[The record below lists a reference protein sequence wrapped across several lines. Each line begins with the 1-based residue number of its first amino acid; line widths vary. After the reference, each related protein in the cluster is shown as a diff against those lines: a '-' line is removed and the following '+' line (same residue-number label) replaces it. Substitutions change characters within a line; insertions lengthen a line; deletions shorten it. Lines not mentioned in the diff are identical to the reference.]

1 MGTRIDL
8 GYIKGPKGDKGETGQ
23 RGPQGIQGPQG
34 ATGPQGPQGVSGATE
49 HVEITQYD
57 YDRLTYA
64 QKNNGKV
71 YSLNKK
77 RWYSYG
83 TDKTISR
90 TDGR

>member
-1 MGTRIDL
+1 MGARIDL
-8 GYIKGPKGDKGETGQ
+8 GYIKGPKGDKGDTGP
-23 RGPQGIQGPQG
+23 RGPQGIQGPKG

-71 YSLNKK
+71 YF
-77 RWYSYG
+77 
-83 TDKTISR
+83 IE
-90 TDGR
+90 

>member
-1 MGTRIDL
+1 MGARIDL
-8 GYIKGPKGDKGETGQ
+8 GYIKGPKGDKGETGP

-71 YSLNKK
+71 YFIN
-77 RWYSYG
+77 
-83 TDKTISR
+83 
-90 TDGR
+90 

>member
-8 GYIKGPKGDKGETGQ
+8 GYIKGPKGDKGETGP
-23 RGPQGIQGPQG
+23 RGPQGIQG

-71 YSLNKK
+71 YF
-77 RWYSYG
+77 
-83 TDKTISR
+83 IE
-90 TDGR
+90 

>member
-1 MGTRIDL
+1 MATTRIDL
-8 GYIKGPKGDKGETGQ
+8 GNIRGPQGPKGD
-23 RGPQGIQGPQG
+23 QGIQGPQG

-71 YSLNKK
+71 YF
-77 RWYSYG
+77 
-83 TDKTISR
+83 IE
-90 TDGR
+90 

>member
-1 MGTRIDL
+1 MKTRIDL
-8 GYIKGPKGDKGETGQ
+8 GYIKGPKGDKGDTGE

-34 ATGPQGPQGVSGATE
+34 DTGPQGPQGVSGATE

-71 YSLNKK
+71 YFIN
-77 RWYSYG
+77 
-83 TDKTISR
+83 
-90 TDGR
+90 

>member
-1 MGTRIDL
+1 MKTRIDL
-8 GYIKGPKGDKGETGQ
+8 GYIKGPKGDKGDTGP

-34 ATGPQGPQGVSGATE
+34 ATGPQGPQGVNGATE

-71 YSLNKK
+71 YF
-77 RWYSYG
+77 
-83 TDKTISR
+83 IE
-90 TDGR
+90 

>member
-1 MGTRIDL
+1 MGARIDL
-8 GYIKGPKGDKGETGQ
+8 GYIKGPKGDKGETGP

-57 YDRLTYA
+57 YDRLSYA

-71 YSLNKK
+71 YFI
-77 RWYSYG
+77 
-83 TDKTISR
+83 D
-90 TDGR
+90 

>member
-1 MGTRIDL
+1 MGARIDL
-8 GYIKGPKGDKGETGQ
+8 GYIKGPKGDKGETGP

-34 ATGPQGPQGVSGATE
+34 DTGPQGPQGVSGATE

-71 YSLNKK
+71 YFIN
-77 RWYSYG
+77 
-83 TDKTISR
+83 
-90 TDGR
+90 

>member
-1 MGTRIDL
+1 MKTRIDL
-8 GYIKGPKGDKGETGQ
+8 GYIKGPKGDKGETGP

-71 YSLNKK
+71 YF
-77 RWYSYG
+77 
-83 TDKTISR
+83 IE
-90 TDGR
+90 

>member
-1 MGTRIDL
+1 MKTRIDL
-8 GYIKGPKGDKGETGQ
+8 GYIKGPKGDKGDTGP

-57 YDRLTYA
+57 YDRLSYA

-71 YSLNKK
+71 YF
-77 RWYSYG
+77 
-83 TDKTISR
+83 IE
-90 TDGR
+90 

>member
-8 GYIKGPKGDKGETGQ
+8 GYIKGPKGDKGDTGE

-57 YDRLTYA
+57 YDRLTYYE
-64 QKNNGKV
+64 KNNGKV
-71 YSLNKK
+71 YFIN
-77 RWYSYG
+77 
-83 TDKTISR
+83 
-90 TDGR
+90 

>member
-1 MGTRIDL
+1 MKTRIDL
-8 GYIKGPKGDKGETGQ
+8 GYIKGPKGDKGDTGE

-71 YSLNKK
+71 YFIN
-77 RWYSYG
+77 
-83 TDKTISR
+83 
-90 TDGR
+90 

>member
-1 MGTRIDL
+1 MGARIDL
-8 GYIKGPKGDKGETGQ
+8 GYIKGPKGDKGETGPK
-23 RGPQGIQGPQG
+23 GDQGIQGSQG

-71 YSLNKK
+71 YF
-77 RWYSYG
+77 
-83 TDKTISR
+83 IE
-90 TDGR
+90 

>member
-1 MGTRIDL
+1 MKTRIDL
-8 GYIKGPKGDKGETGQ
+8 GYIKGPKGDKGDTGP
-23 RGPQGIQGPQG
+23 RGPQGIQGPKG

-71 YSLNKK
+71 YF
-77 RWYSYG
+77 
-83 TDKTISR
+83 IE
-90 TDGR
+90 

>member
-1 MGTRIDL
+1 MGARIDL
-8 GYIKGPKGDKGETGQ
+8 GYIKGPKGDKGETGP

-34 ATGPQGPQGVSGATE
+34 PTGPQGPQGVSGATE

-71 YSLNKK
+71 YF
-77 RWYSYG
+77 
-83 TDKTISR
+83 IE
-90 TDGR
+90 

>member
-1 MGTRIDL
+1 MKTRIDL
-8 GYIKGPKGDKGETGQ
+8 GYIKGSKGDKGDTGE

-71 YSLNKK
+71 YFIN
-77 RWYSYG
+77 
-83 TDKTISR
+83 
-90 TDGR
+90 

>member
-1 MGTRIDL
+1 MGSRIDL
-8 GYIKGPKGDKGETGQ
+8 GYIKGPKGDKGDTGE

-71 YSLNKK
+71 YFIN
-77 RWYSYG
+77 
-83 TDKTISR
+83 
-90 TDGR
+90 

>member
-1 MGTRIDL
+1 MKTRIDL
-8 GYIKGPKGDKGETGQ
+8 GYIKGPKGDKGDTGP

-57 YDRLTYA
+57 YDRLPYA

-71 YSLNKK
+71 YF
-77 RWYSYG
+77 
-83 TDKTISR
+83 IE
-90 TDGR
+90 